1 MLLIAKFRL
10 KLKKIGKTTRP
21 LRYDLNHIPCDYTV
35 EVMNRLKGLDL
46 VNRVSEELWTEV
58 CNIVQ
63 EVVTKT
69 IPMKKK
75 CNKANELSEEVLQ
88 IAEKIRHTKG
98 KGEGERCIQ
107 LNVEFQRRPRR
118 DKKAFL
124 NEQCKEIEENNR
136 VEKPRD
142 LSRKLEISREHFMQG
157 WAQKTETA
165 RTQQKG
171 KRLRRGGKNTQRNCT
186 QNLVFM
192 TQIITMV

>member
-1 MLLIAKFRL
+1 MEGLSNILLSMVVQQL
-10 KLKKIGKTTRP
+10 
-21 LRYDLNHIPCDYTV
+21 
-35 EVMNRLKGLDL
+35 L
-46 VNRVSEELWTEV
+46 VILVFSQEKMSVHPSAPPSWRIRSDRVPEELWMKVHNT
-58 CNIVQ
+58 VQ

-98 KGEGERCIQ
+98 KGERERCIQ
-107 LNVEFQRRPRR
+107 LNVEFQRRARR

-186 QNLVFM
+186 QKLFM